1 MNTPTRR
8 NHSLARR
15 VAPWL
20 LAFSCAAGPASAP
33 AEAAEIAV
41 LLGSGSPDTAW
52 STYWGGALTIS
63 LFSIVHGEIE
73 GGWQGGALEGTSLY
87 NANAKACLGPTF
99 GGRFVPYIGI
109 GAGVY
114 HEWDPIDDD
123 QGTIGLVFVGAK
135 LKFPMGLV
143 LRGEYQWV
151 DLPDAAPVKLENR
164 YFVGVGLSF

>member
-73 GGWQGGALEGTSLY
+73 GGWQGGAPAANGTV
-87 NANAKACLGPTF
+87 KAI
-99 GGRFVPYIGI
+99 R
-109 GAGVY
+109 
-114 HEWDPIDDD
+114 
-123 QGTIGLVFVGAK
+123 
-135 LKFPMGLV
+135 
-143 LRGEYQWV
+143 
-151 DLPDAAPVKLENR
+151 
-164 YFVGVGLSF
+164 